1 MFFPSQT
8 EKFTLKAGSM
18 FVYEAFQFIITEKCN
33 IQIIFYN
40 VTRTFT
46 YAIK

>member
-1 MFFPSQT
+1 M

-18 FVYEAFQFIITEKCN
+18 LRSEAFQFIIAEKCN

-40 VTRTFT
+40 VGKTFVYT
-46 YAIK
+46 IK

>member
-1 MFFPSQT
+1 M

-18 FVYEAFQFIITEKCN
+18 FLSETFQFIIAEKCN

-40 VTRTFT
+40 LAGPICLCYQVNSN
-46 YAIK
+46 